1 LTILGF
7 FCPNNKFVAVIE
19 MKKVHIIGSVGS
31 GKTTLAKSLSAK
43 QGIPFYELDNVV
55 WQRAK
60 TGDIRRS
67 EQERDEYLNQI
78 IHSDSWIIEGV
89 HHKWVLP
96 SFQEADLIIFLDTPF
111 AKRKARIIKR
121 FFLQK
126 IGVEKANYRPTFT
139 IFKKMFT
146 WNAYFE
152 QVSKPEILLLLQP
165 FTNKLI
171 VLKDNSE
178 ATISRIGGDN
188 RDKPIKGDFTQK
200 SNLSINNR
208 NQST

>member
-1 LTILGF
+1 
-7 FCPNNKFVAVIE
+7 
-19 MKKVHIIGSVGS
+19 MKKIHIIGSVGS
-31 GKTTLAKSLSAK
+31 GKTTLARTLSSK
-43 QGIPFYELDNVV
+43 IEIPYYELDNVV

-67 EQERDEYLNQI
+67 DQERDYYLNQI
-78 IHSDSWIIEGV
+78 THSDYWIIEGV
-89 HHKWVLP
+89 HYKWVLS

-126 IGVEKANYRPTFT
+126 IGVEKANYRPTLT

-146 WNAYFE
+146 WNAHFE
-152 QVSKPEILLLLQP
+152 QVSKPEILNLLQP

-171 VLKDNSE
+171 VLKDNNE
-178 ATISRIGGDN
+178 AANYLKRDD
-188 RDKPIKGDFTQK
+188 RDKPLKGSVNCKHDLAKLCDYRKSIKG
-200 SNLSINNR
+200 N
-208 NQST
+208 